1 VNAVAPGITRTP
13 MSEGGFLA
21 GRMGEEFLAHTP
33 MGRFGEP
40 EDVALQNYWATMN
53 EETPA

>member
-1 VNAVAPGITRTP
+1 
-13 MSEGGFLA
+13 
-21 GRMGEEFLAHTP
+21 

-40 EDVALQNYWATMN
+40 EDVARVVAFLASDDGGWVTGVTLPVDGRGHIRGLQNYWATMN